1 MEQRR
6 QPAPAILFMNFIVL
20 PLSAFPFKLTYP
32 PATLLRGFVSHGLLV
47 GLPIALASKRFDG

>member
-6 QPAPAILFMNFIVL
+6 QPALM
-20 PLSAFPFKLTYP
+20 
-32 PATLLRGFVSHGLLV
+32 LLRGFVSHGLLV

>member
-6 QPAPAILFMNFIVL
+6 QPALA
-20 PLSAFPFKLTYP
+20 
-32 PATLLRGFVSHGLLV
+32 PATLLRGFVSHGLA

>member
-6 QPAPAILFMNFIVL
+6 QPALAILFMSFIVL
-20 PLSAFPFKLTYP
+20 PLSAFRFKLTYP